1 MGFKCA
7 PLGIG
12 TDIGGSIRC
21 PAAFCGAYGFR
32 PSTMRMPM
40 AGIQVAALGQETIH
54 GVVGPM
60 ASSSLE
66 DCELFS
72 KAVLDQKPWSV
83 ERTLVPLPW
92 RTVTPTRDVTIAIM
106 WDDG

>member
-1 MGFKCA
+1 
-7 PLGIG
+7 
-12 TDIGGSIRC
+12 
-21 PAAFCGAYGFR
+21 
-32 PSTMRMPM
+32 MPM

-72 KAVLDQKPWSV
+72 KAVLDQEPWKD
-83 ERTLVPLPW
+83 ERSLVPIPW
-92 RTVTPTRDVTIAIM
+92 KTVTPSRDVTIAIM
-106 WDDG
+106 WDDGYVFLDPV